1 MQWTSAP
8 NIGQAPLPQRARGF
22 WKANVERL
30 LGAVEDFLE
39 RERGQLPPWIAVGLG
54 AGIGGW
60 FALDDPRE
68 WAALIC
74 LCGGAAIAGF
84 MGRGGRASRAVGW
97 FTAAAAIGCALV
109 WLRSEHVAAPRL
121 DWPKVVNFEGRV
133 EKVEALA
140 ARGDIRM
147 VIAPSDSSLPPRLRV
162 NMKAKG
168 APAGIAEGAVVKL
181 KARLAPPPPMALPGS
196 YDFAR
201 AAWFKELGA
210 VGRSLGP
217 VEVLKPAAESGLGGM
232 RSRLDRHIRTSLEGP
247 SGAIATALATGDQNA
262 LNEDDADAMRRS
274 GLAHLLSVSGLHIAA
289 VVGAAMFLAL
299 KLLALSERLALRFNL
314 VLVSAGVGA
323 IAGSAYTLLTGAQV
337 PTVRSCIAA
346 LLVLGGMALGRDA
359 ISLRLIAVGA
369 ILVLLIKPES
379 VVGASFQLSFAAVTA
394 IVALHSTGWARRAF
408 QRRDD
413 GIVLRVLR
421 PLGGMVATGLA
432 VEIALMPLALY
443 HFHKAGLY
451 GVAANIVAI
460 PLTTFVIM
468 PLEILAILLDSVGLG
483 APLWWLTG
491 LSIDA
496 LLWVART
503 VANASGAV
511 ATLAAMPGWA
521 FAAMVAG
528 GLWLCLWTGRERRL
542 GLVPIALGA
551 AGAWMAPTPDLLVT
565 GDGRHM
571 ALVRDDGTPV
581 MLRDRT
587 GDFAR
592 DLLAESSGFDGEPV
606 PMSEAKFATCSRDAC
621 LAQVVRGG
629 RTWTLMATRSSQW
642 IDWVPFTQACARV
655 DIVVS
660 DRWLPK
666 GCVPKWLK
674 LDRKSL
680 EQSGGVALYL
690 DKEPRARTVAEQ
702 IGLHPWR

>member
-1 MQWTSAP
+1 M
-8 NIGQAPLPQRARGF
+8 
-22 WKANVERL
+22 
-30 LGAVEDFLE
+30 
-39 RERGQLPPWIAVGLG
+39 
-54 AGIGGW
+54 
-60 FALDDPRE
+60 
-68 WAALIC
+68 
-74 LCGGAAIAGF
+74 
-84 MGRGGRASRAVGW
+84 
-97 FTAAAAIGCALV
+97 AAAAIGCALA
-109 WLRSEHVAAPRL
+109 WLRSEQVAAPRL
-121 DWPKVVNFEGRV
+121 ERPKVVAFQGRV
-133 EKVEALA
+133 EKVETLA
-140 ARGDIRM
+140 ARGAIRM
-147 VIAPSDSSLPPRLRV
+147 VIAPNDSALPPRVRV
-162 NMKAKG
+162 NIDAEG
-168 APAGIAEGAVVKL
+168 APAGIAPGAVVKL
-181 KARLAPPPPMALPGS
+181 RARLAPPPPMALPGS
-196 YDFAR
+196 HDFAR
-201 AAWFKELGA
+201 DAWFKELGA

-217 VEVLKPAAESGLGGM
+217 VEVLQPVAESGLDGL
-232 RSRLDRHIRTSLEGP
+232 RNRLDRHIRRSLEGP

-289 VVGAAMFLAL
+289 VVGAAMFLSL
-299 KLLALSERLALRFNL
+299 KLLALSERLALRLNL

-323 IAGSAYTLLTGAQV
+323 VAGIAYTLLTGAQV

-346 LLVLGGMALGRDA
+346 LLVLGGMTLGRDA

-394 IVALHSTGWARRAF
+394 IVALHSTGWARAAF

-413 GIVLRVLR
+413 GIVMRGVR
-421 PLGGMVATGLA
+421 SLGGMVATGLA

-468 PLEILAILLDSVGLG
+468 PLEILAIVLDSVGLG

-503 VANASGAV
+503 VAGASGAV
-511 ATLAAMPGWA
+511 ATLAAMPVWA
-521 FAAMVAG
+521 FGAMVVG
-528 GLWLCLWTGRERRL
+528 GLWLCLWTGRERRF
-542 GLVPIALGA
+542 GLIPIAVGA
-551 AGAWMAPTPDLLVT
+551 IGAWMAPTPDLLVT

-606 PMSEAKFATCSRDAC
+606 PMSEARFATCSRDSC

-655 DIVVS
+655 DIAVS
-660 DRWLPK
+660 DRMLPR
-666 GCVPKWLK
+666 GCVPKWMK

-690 DKEPRARTVAEQ
+690 GKVPRAKTVAEQ
-702 IGLHPWR
+702 IGGHPWR

>member
-1 MQWTSAP
+1 
-8 NIGQAPLPQRARGF
+8 
-22 WKANVERL
+22 
-30 LGAVEDFLE
+30 
-39 RERGQLPPWIAVGLG
+39 
-54 AGIGGW
+54 
-60 FALDDPRE
+60 
-68 WAALIC
+68 
-74 LCGGAAIAGF
+74 
-84 MGRGGRASRAVGW
+84 
-97 FTAAAAIGCALV
+97 
-109 WLRSEHVAAPRL
+109 VAAPRL
-121 DWPKVVNFEGRV
+121 EWPKVVSFEGRV
-133 EKVEALA
+133 EKVETLA
-140 ARGDIRM
+140 ARGDVRLT
-147 VIAPSDSSLPPRLRV
+147 IAPADVSLPPKVRV
-162 NMKAKG
+162 NVDQEKA
-168 APAGIAEGAVVKL
+168 PSGIADGAVVRVR
-181 KARLAPPPPMALPGS
+181 ARLAPPPPMALPGS
-196 YDFAR
+196 HDFAR
-201 AAWFKELGA
+201 DSWFKGLGA

-217 VEVLKPAAESGLGGM
+217 VEVLRPARESGLDGL
-232 RSRLDRHIRTSLEGP
+232 RNRLDRHIRNRLEGP

-289 VVGAAMFLAL
+289 VVGAAMFLSL

-323 IAGSAYTLLTGAQV
+323 LAGIGYTLLTGAQV

-369 ILVLLIKPES
+369 ILVLLFRPES

-394 IVALHSTGWARRAF
+394 IVALHSTGWARHAF

-413 GIVLRVLR
+413 GMVMRAVR
-421 PLGGMVATGLA
+421 ALGGMIATGLA

-468 PLEILAILLDSVGLG
+468 PLELLAILLDSVGLG

-491 LSIDA
+491 LSIDV
-496 LLWVART
+496 LLWVAHT
-503 VANASGAV
+503 VAGAAGAV
-511 ATLAAMPGWA
+511 ATLASMPGWA

-528 GLWLCLWTGRERRL
+528 GLWLCLWNGRERLL
-542 GLVPIALGA
+542 GLIPIVAGA

-565 GDGRHM
+565 GDGRHL

-581 MLRDRT
+581 ILRDRT

-592 DLLAESSGFDGEPV
+592 DLLAESAGFDGEPL
-606 PMSEAKFATCSRDAC
+606 PMSEASFATCSRDSC

-629 RTWTLMATRSSQW
+629 RTWTILATRSSQW
-642 IDWVPFTQACARV
+642 IDWLPFTQTCARV

-660 DRWLPK
+660 DRWLPR
-666 GCVPKWLK
+666 GCTPKWLK

-690 DKEPRARTVAEQ
+690 GRAPRAKTVAGQ
-702 IGLHPWR
+702 IGRHPWR